1 MLAGILSNLNVLS
14 VLAAAV
20 AAWLFGAV
28 WYMALS
34 RPWMAAQ
41 GWRGREDMPQKQGA
55 AAAAPF
61 IISFLAELV
70 MASMLFGIIHH
81 IGEVNIRRALF
92 SAFFIWLGFVA
103 TTITVNNIYPNRP
116 LMLTVI
122 DAGHWLGVLLV
133 MAMVIG
139 AFGA

>member
-1 MLAGILSNLNVLS
+1 MLDAILSNLNILT
-14 VLAAAV
+14 VLAATV

-28 WYMALS
+28 WYTALS

-41 GWRGREDMPQKQGA
+41 GWRGREDMPQKHGL

-61 IISFLAELV
+61 IVSFVAELV
-70 MASMLFGIIHH
+70 MATMLFGIIQH
-81 IGEVNIRRALF
+81 IGEVNVRRALF

-103 TTITVNNIYPNRP
+103 TTITVNNAFPSRRP
-116 LMLTVI
+116 LLSVI
-122 DAGHWLGVLLV
+122 DAGHWLGVLIV
-133 MAMVIG
+133 MGLVIG